1 MKLNWL
7 LQIPNGYMQPYR
19 TFESSVKPRARKM
32 RIWENKKGASIDS
45 DSPFWVWISSRY
57 PKWTLREFRLNCSG
71 IWRLRRPLKNGIS
84 QQNWGFEKLV
94 LVGVIATFGKQ
105 ILLPINR
112 RNQRDGSI
120 MISLQYLRLWGCK
133 IFGFYLWYLK
143 FRLSSD

>member
-7 LQIPNGYMQPYR
+7 LQIPNEYMQPYR

-32 RIWENKKGASIDS
+32 RIWENKKGESIDS
-45 DSPFWVWISSRY
+45 DSAFWVLISSRY
-57 PKWTLREFRLNCSG
+57 TKWILRESRSNYSG
-71 IWRLRRPLKNGIS
+71 ISWPSCPLKKGIS